1 MVVRSFLL
9 GCLLFCPTAALA
21 GESTQVPEGSQLT
34 LLALGLIGV
43 IVGRRLAMRRPG
55 ED

>member
-1 MVVRSFLL
+1 MTARSLIVTCML
-9 GCLLFCPTAALA
+9 MYPTAALA
-21 GESTQVPEGSQLT
+21 QGSTQVPEGSNLT
-34 LLALGLIGV
+34 LFTLGLIGV